1 MSITILGQ
9 HIRLIRPKKI
19 KIPIIRN
26 GYLPQ
31 AKYDTRP
38 SGLIKVNIDW
48 VRDSITVPSEPKYY
62 LK

>member
-9 HIRLIRPKKI
+9 HIRLIRPGKI
-19 KIPIIRN
+19 NLSIIRKSD
-26 GYLPQ
+26 LPQ

-62 LK
+62 SK